1 MIGLGKFKSRC
12 LSSHGQEKGLD
23 HPAQGFRPSV
33 LIPSGIL
40 FHYSPTDLDSRLQ
53 G

>member
-1 MIGLGKFKSRC
+1 MIGLGKFKPRC
-12 LSSHGQEKGLD
+12 LSNLGQEKGRDYLV
-23 HPAQGFRPSV
+23 QGFKPSV

-40 FHYSPTDLDSRLQ
+40 FHYSPTDRDSRLQ